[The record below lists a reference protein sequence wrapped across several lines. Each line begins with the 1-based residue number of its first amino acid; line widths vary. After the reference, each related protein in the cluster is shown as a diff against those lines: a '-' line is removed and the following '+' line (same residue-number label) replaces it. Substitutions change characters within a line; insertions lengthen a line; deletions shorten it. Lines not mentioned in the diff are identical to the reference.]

1 MTTALKPIST
11 KIAAPGSVM
20 AELCNITKTFSVT
33 GGRELKVLDQ
43 IDLAIHEGE
52 LLALLGQSG
61 SGKSTLL
68 RCLTGL
74 TTPTTGRV
82 IAYEKV
88 LNGINPDAAIVFQTF
103 ALYPWLTV
111 EENVGVG
118 LMSKKVLTR
127 AEKEAA
133 VEKAIDLIGLN
144 NYHDAYPRE
153 ISGGMRQRVGI
164 ARALVAEPKILCLDE
179 AFSALDVLTAENL
192 RNEVVTLWKEQA
204 TSLKSIFMVTH
215 NIEEAVEMATRI
227 CVLFPHPGRLGLVME
242 NNLSYPRNPHDAEF
256 ERLVNVIHE
265 TIRMQA
271 LPDHPPEP
279 ALVSGRPIS
288 RARAR
293 LESIPTVPVGRVLG
307 LLSILQD
314 HPELDNIYD
323 IANEIGKEYSE
334 TISLLKAAE
343 ILEFVDTPKDEVRF
357 TELGKKFIN
366 ADSDTRKQIFAEQV
380 RKLRLF
386 HIILAYLEIQEEID
400 RETVMKDI
408 ATALPYEDPE
418 KILETMIAWGRY
430 AGLMDY
436 DTNTE
441 MVIRPEKEEEEEEE
455 KKKETEV
462 KGQDLQQPRT

>member
-1 MTTALKPIST
+1 MATALKPSLTETAVRRPVI
-11 KIAAPGSVM
+11 
-20 AELCNITKTFSVT
+20 AELCNITKTFSVA

-74 TTPTTGRV
+74 TAPSSGRV
-82 IAYEKV
+82 MAYDKV
-88 LNGINPDAAIVFQTF
+88 LDGINPHAAIVFQTF

-111 EENVGVG
+111 EQNVAVG
-118 LMSKKVLTR
+118 LMSKPLTK

-133 VEKAIDLIGLN
+133 VEKAIGLIGLD

-164 ARALVAEPKILCLDE
+164 ARALVSEPKILCLDE

-192 RNEVVTLWKEQA
+192 RNEVITLWQEEEA
-204 TSLKSIFMVTH
+204 ASLKSIFMVTH

-242 NNLSYPRNPHDAEF
+242 NNLAYPRNPHDPEF

-265 TIRMQA
+265 TITMQA

-279 ALVSGRPIS
+279 APISGRPIS

-293 LESIPTVPVGRVLG
+293 LESIPTVPVSRILG

-323 IANEIGKEYSE
+323 IANEIGKDFGE
-334 TISLLKAAE
+334 TISLVKAAE

-357 TELGKKFIN
+357 TELGKKFID
-366 ADSDTRKQIFAEQV
+366 ADSETRTQIFAEQV
-380 RKLRLF
+380 KKLRLF
-386 HIILAYLEIQEEID
+386 HIILGYLEVQEEID

-408 ATALPYEDPE
+408 STALPYENPE

-441 MVIRPEKEEEEEEE
+441 MLCRPEIEEEE
-455 KKKETEV
+455 KEKEVEV
-462 KGQDLQQPRT
+462 SG

>member
-1 MTTALKPIST
+1 
-11 KIAAPGSVM
+11 M
-20 AELCNITKTFSVT
+20 AYD
-33 GGRELKVLDQ
+33 RVL
-43 IDLAIHEGE
+43 
-52 LLALLGQSG
+52 
-61 SGKSTLL
+61 T
-68 RCLTGL
+68 
-74 TTPTTGRV
+74 
-82 IAYEKV
+82 
-88 LNGINPDAAIVFQTF
+88 GINPHASIVFQTF

-111 EENVGVG
+111 EQNVAVG
-118 LMSKKVLTR
+118 LMSKLVTR
-127 AEKEAA
+127 AQKEAA

-192 RNEVVTLWKEQA
+192 RNEVITLWQEQEA

-242 NNLSYPRNPHDAEF
+242 NNLAYPRNPHDPEF
-256 ERLVNVIHE
+256 QRLVNVIHE
-265 TIRMQA
+265 TITMQA

-288 RARAR
+288 RARSR
-293 LESIPTVPVGRVLG
+293 MESIPTVPVGRVLG
-307 LLSILQD
+307 LLSILRD
-314 HPELDNIYD
+314 DPELDNIYD
-323 IANEIGKEYSE
+323 IANEIGKDFGE
-334 TISLLKAAE
+334 TISLVKAAE

-357 TELGKKFIN
+357 TELGKKFV
-366 ADSDTRKQIFAEQV
+366 DGDPDTQKEIFAEQV

-386 HIILAYLEIQEEID
+386 HIILAYLEVQEEID
-400 RETVMKDI
+400 RETVTKDI
-408 ATALPYEDPE
+408 ATALPYENPE

-441 MVIRPEKEEEEEEE
+441 MVTRPEEEE
-455 KKKETEV
+455 KAEEEERETEV
-462 KGQDLQQPRT
+462 TS

>member
-1 MTTALKPIST
+1 MNDHSQATLTPTLLNR
-11 KIAAPGSVM
+11 AAV
-20 AELCNITKTFSVT
+20 AELCNITKTYSVA

-43 IDLAIHEGE
+43 IDLAVHEGE

-74 TTPTTGRV
+74 ALPTTGRV
-82 IAYEKV
+82 LAYGKPLE
-88 LNGINPDAAIVFQTF
+88 GINPYASIVFQTF

-111 EENVGVG
+111 EQNVAVG
-118 LMSKKVLTR
+118 LMSKVLNRT
-127 AEKEAA
+127 EKEEA
-133 VEKAIDLIGLN
+133 VDKAIDLIGLN

-192 RNEVVTLWKEQA
+192 RNEVTTLWQQQA
-204 TSLKSIFMVTH
+204 TTLKSIFMVTH

-242 NNLSYPRNPHDAEF
+242 NQLAYPRNANDPEF
-256 ERLVNVIHE
+256 QRLVKVIHE
-265 TIRMQA
+265 TITLQA
-271 LPDHPPEP
+271 LPDVPPEP
-279 ALVSGRPIS
+279 PPVSGRPIS
-288 RARAR
+288 RARTR
-293 LESIPTVPVGRVLG
+293 MESIPTVSVGRIIG

-314 HPELDNIYD
+314 HPDLDNIYD
-323 IANEIGKEYSE
+323 LANEIGTDFGEI
-334 TISLLKAAE
+334 ISLVKAAE
-343 ILEFVDTPKDEVRF
+343 ILEFVNTPKDEVQF
-357 TELGKKFIN
+357 TELGRKFIA
-366 ADSDTRKQIFAEQV
+366 ADSDSRAKIFAEQV

-386 HIILAYLEIQEEID
+386 HIILGYLEVQEEID

-408 ATALPYEDPE
+408 STALPYENPE
-418 KILETMIAWGRY
+418 RILETMIAWGRY

-441 MVIRPEKEEEEEEE
+441 MLMRPESDEEEQE
-455 KKKETEV
+455 KKKS
-462 KGQDLQQPRT
+462 GDAN

>member
-1 MTTALKPIST
+1 MTTALKPSSPKT
-11 KIAAPGSVM
+11 AAQGPVI
-20 AELCNITKTFSVT
+20 AELCNITKTFSVA

-74 TTPTTGRV
+74 TAPTSGRV
-82 IAYEKV
+82 MAYDKV
-88 LNGINPDAAIVFQTF
+88 LEGINPYASIVFQTF

-111 EENVGVG
+111 EQNVAVG
-118 LMSKKVLTR
+118 LMSKLLTR

-192 RNEVVTLWKEQA
+192 RNEVLTLWKEQA

-242 NNLSYPRNPHDAEF
+242 NNLAYPRNPHD
-256 ERLVNVIHE
+256 
-265 TIRMQA
+265 Q
-271 LPDHPPEP
+271 
-279 ALVSGRPIS
+279 
-288 RARAR
+288 
-293 LESIPTVPVGRVLG
+293 
-307 LLSILQD
+307 
-314 HPELDNIYD
+314 
-323 IANEIGKEYSE
+323 EI
-334 TISLLKAAE
+334 
-343 ILEFVDTPKDEVRF
+343 
-357 TELGKKFIN
+357 
-366 ADSDTRKQIFAEQV
+366 
-380 RKLRLF
+380 
-386 HIILAYLEIQEEID
+386 
-400 RETVMKDI
+400 
-408 ATALPYEDPE
+408 
-418 KILETMIAWGRY
+418 
-430 AGLMDY
+430 
-436 DTNTE
+436 
-441 MVIRPEKEEEEEEE
+441 
-455 KKKETEV
+455 
-462 KGQDLQQPRT
+462 